1 MRLFGRRQYSAIKV
15 RKKELPAGL
24 WVKCP
29 GCGEIVYKSE
39 LESGVGVCPKCR
51 HHFQIGWQDRLA
63 SLIEPG
69 SFEEIDSDLVSA
81 DPLDFQGQSSYA
93 SKMQDARRK
102 TGMRDAV
109 VCGLATIG
117 PVRLVIGVMDFSFM
131 GGSMGSVVGEKIT
144 RLIERGT
151 RDKLPVLI
159 ICSSG
164 GARMYEGMLSLVQ
177 MAKTSAAVARH
188 SKADLPYITVL
199 THPTT
204 AGVMASYAT
213 LGDVI
218 IAEPGALI
226 GFAGPRVIR
235 ETTREEVPPGF
246 QRSDFVLKR
255 GLVDM
260 IVSRTD
266 LKATLVR
273 LLSYMRNLPVEQPPA
288 PVPTQGLLDIP
299 DEPGQASS

>member
-39 LESGVGVCPKCR
+39 LESGVGVCPKCH

-164 GARMYEGMLSLVQ
+164 GARMYEGMMSLMQ
-177 MAKTSAAVARH
+177 MAKTSGALARH
-188 SKADLPYITVL
+188 AEAGLPYIPVL

-204 AGVMASYAT
+204 AGVMASFAT

-218 IAEPGALI
+218 LAEPGALI
-226 GFAGPRVIR
+226 GFAGARVIK
-235 ETTREEVPPGF
+235 ETIQQDLPPGF
-246 QRSDFVLKR
+246 QRPDFLLKHGLLDQIVPR
-255 GLVDM
+255 GE
-260 IVSRTD
+260 
-266 LKATLVR
+266 LKATLAR
-273 LLSYMRNLPVEQPPA
+273 LLDGLCGPLVPSEPPALPV
-288 PVPTQGLLDIP
+288 
-299 DEPGQASS
+299 